1 MLNTVNDYIE
11 KKLVHSI
18 HTTGR
23 RSFRGC
29 RRRWSWIFNDY
40 YYPVITA
47 KPLEFGVAF
56 HEAMEKLYE
65 PSTWNERND
74 GVPLAEAIVAFK
86 TKVQKQKEAFK
97 KIQGELE
104 PEAEKDY
111 NDRVKLGIGMLQYYA
126 HNVIPT
132 HDNEF
137 VPVRVE
143 ISFEVPITSPQ
154 GEQLW
159 CKCNDCWMRYVRYMT
174 SKAGAE
180 EPLAD
185 LLDGMSDSGTYLEKV
200 IRPEWKGL
208 PVTYGGRIDMLA
220 QDQYGRYWIFD
231 WKTAAQLT
239 KEENDGYLLT
249 EDQITSY
256 CWALWVLGINVAGF
270 VYAEIKKAVP
280 SEPEPLTRRYK
291 GRLYSTNKQEAYD
304 AALYR
309 KTVEENDTEAYLDGC
324 YDEFLEYLENAG
336 ATLFHKRHQV
346 HRNEDELRT
355 AHEEIWLEAQDMI
368 NNPRIYKQPSRFS
381 CSTCAFQDPCVAKS
395 RGEDVEY
402 MLTSMFD
409 KRERHYY
416 ETAEP
421 TTEKAG
427 RA

>member
-1 MLNTVNDYIE
+1 MLTTVDDYI
-11 KKLVHSI
+11 KQKLVHSI

-40 YYPVITA
+40 YYPTITA

-56 HEAMEKLYE
+56 HLAMEKLYE
-65 PSTWNERND
+65 PSTWAERAN
-74 GVPLAEAIVAFK
+74 GVPLAEAKVAFK
-86 TKVQKQKEAFK
+86 NKTEEQKKAFK
-97 KIQGELE
+97 KVQGELE

-111 NDRVKLGIGMLQYYA
+111 RDRVKLGLGMLNYYA
-126 HNVIPT
+126 EKIMPSY
-132 HDNEF
+132 DSEF
-137 VPVRVE
+137 TPVKVE
-143 ISFEVPITSPQ
+143 VAFEVPITSPQ

-159 CKCNDCWMRYVRYMT
+159 CKCDDCWMRHERWWNAKYPARGVY
-174 SKAGAE
+174 
-180 EPLAD
+180 
-185 LLDGMSDSGTYLEKV
+185 
-200 IRPEWKGL
+200 IRREDWKGL

-239 KEENDGYLLT
+239 KEESDGYLLT

-256 CWALWVLGINVAGF
+256 CWAFWILGIDVVGF

-304 AALYR
+304 ATLYR
-309 KTVEENDTEAYLDGC
+309 RTVEENDTQAYLDGC
-324 YDEFLEYLENAG
+324 YDEFLEYLETVG
-336 ATLFHKRHQV
+336 ETTFHRRHQV
-346 HRNEDELRT
+346 DRNEDELRA
-355 AHEEIWLEAQDMI
+355 AHEHIWLEACDMI
-368 NNPRIYKQPSRFS
+368 DNPRIYPQPSKFS
-381 CSTCAFQDPCVAKS
+381 CASCAFQQPCVAKN

-402 MLTSMFD
+402 LLASLYD

-416 ETAEP
+416 ETAEK